1 MEQALKGPQGA
12 NLSLLCLVNF
22 QKGHSVMKFLV
33 TAGLACSVAFAVS
46 AWAADTPAVVPS
58 ADRVVTGVV
67 LEVKD
72 VDSYTYVRLKTKD
85 GETWAAISKVPLKKG
100 ATISIGD
107 AMVMNNF
114 ESKALKKTFSSI
126 IFGNLAGSN
135 KGAAA
140 ALPTAAKVPDSAPI
154 KVAKATGANART
166 VAEVVTNSVELK
178 DKTVQVRGKVVKFS
192 PEIMGKNWIHLRD
205 GSGSEANSTNDILVT
220 SAGQAKLGDVVTVT
234 GMVRVDK
241 DFGSGYT
248 YKVLIEEATIKP

>member
-1 MEQALKGPQGA
+1 
-12 NLSLLCLVNF
+12 
-22 QKGHSVMKFLV
+22 MKFLV
-33 TAGLACSVAFAVS
+33 TACLACSVAFALS
-46 AWAADTPAVVPS
+46 ASAADAPAAVPS
-58 ADRVVTGVV
+58 SDGVVTGVI

-85 GETWAAISKVPLKKG
+85 GETWAAVSKAPLKKG

-135 KGAAA
+135 KGVAGA
-140 ALPTAAKVPDSAPI
+140 PSGAAKAQDNTPI
-154 KVAKATGANART
+154 KVAKATGDNART
-166 VAEVVTNSVELK
+166 VAEVVTKSVELK
-178 DKTVQVRGKVVKFS
+178 DKSVQVRGKVVKYS

-205 GSGSEANSTNDILVT
+205 GSGSEASNTNDILVT

-234 GMVRVDK
+234 GVVRVDK
-241 DFGSGYT
+241 DFGSGYS